1 MSLSWIRVNAA
12 LLDDPEIRE
21 FGKVLYP
28 RLPAFTAR
36 AAAAGHLVALWGQLA
51 NHQPDGIVTRRDD
64 EQLEEW
70 AQWKGTAGNFAESFR
85 ARFVD
90 DNGKVLEWDEYQGA
104 ALARREADRQRKENA
119 RKRGQP
125 VPELADTPTT
135 LKRIRT
141 TVSVDSLPDSVRT
154 SGRNGTAT
162 VKPLPAAKQDLREG
176 EAPPHSDVE
185 NSSADFAK
193 AAATATASAVVT
205 RFTAKFYARSTPEK
219 RMDIAR
225 QMTHAMLST
234 GVLHKGEKV
243 RAVDADHLD
252 EVCLSLM
259 EEPPRDQS
267 EVFAYVLAGVKATY
281 LETLSARAKA
291 AVDAGLAK
299 LPPGMAGSAPAGAT
313 PLRGAIANVLEGL
326 EEPIEEAQS

>member
-135 LKRIRT
+135 LKRIRS

-162 VKPLPAAKQDLREG
+162 VKPLPAAKQERSKG
-176 EAPPHSDVE
+176 ESEPRGNVE
-185 NSSADFAK
+185 KPARPTGVITQT
-193 AAATATASAVVT
+193 ATATATPSSVVT
-205 RFTAKFYARSTPEK
+205 RFTARFYSRSTPE
-219 RMDIAR
+219 RRTEIAK
-225 QMTHAMLST
+225 QMAGAMLST
-234 GVLHKGEKV
+234 GVEWKGE
-243 RAVDADHLD
+243 AVKAIDAEHLD
-252 EVCLSLM
+252 EACLSVM
-259 EEPPRDQS
+259 EDPPRESS
-267 EVFAYVLAGVKATY
+267 EAWSAVLAQIKATE
-281 LETLSARAKA
+281 LEALSARAKA
-291 AVDAGLAK
+291 AAGSPRAP
-299 LPPGMAGSAPAGAT
+299 LPAGMAGDAPAGAT

-326 EEPIEEAQS
+326 TEEAE